1 MLGYIYKITNPS
13 GKIYIG
19 QTIDIK
25 TRKNKYKY
33 LNCKN
38 QTRLYRSLLKYGWES
53 HIFEII
59 ETIEIDSI
67 DRLSFLEIEWIS
79 KLDSFNKGLN
89 CTSGGHGTSGKKYS
103 EESKIKM
110 RNSQLGKKQSK
121 ETIEKRVKS
130 LLGKKRSEQFKE
142 NLSKIKKG
150 TALSEEVKQKLSKI
164 NKGKKLSDETKFK
177 ISISNK
183 GRLVSEETRRK
194 ISEAKRARDLNKK
207 LAKKSQES

>member
-1 MLGYIYKITNPS
+1 MQGYIYKITSPS

-19 QTIDIK
+19 QTIDINA
-25 TRKNKYKY
+25 RKNKYKY

-38 QTRLYRSLLKYGWES
+38 QTRLYRSLLKYGWKN

-59 ETIEIDSI
+59 EIVEIDNIYQLNS
-67 DRLSFLEIEWIS
+67 LEVEWIS
-79 KLDSFNKGLN
+79 KLDSFNQGLN
-89 CTSGGHGTSGKKYS
+89 CTLGGHGNSGRKYS

-121 ETIEKRVKS
+121 ETIEKRVKN
-130 LLGKKRSEQFKE
+130 LVGKKRSDQFKE

-150 TALSEEVKQKLSKI
+150 IAVSEEVKQKLSEI
-164 NKGKKLSDETKFK
+164 NKGKKLSNETKFK
-177 ISISNK
+177 ISMSSK
-183 GRLVSEETRRK
+183 GRVVSEETRRK

-207 LAKKSQES
+207 TSKLLIQ